1 MGPLGRKKNSP
12 SLDKISDEE
21 LLQLRMCDLKLTIK
35 GTWLESC
42 ITQLYKELTQ
52 KQFPFKPACYLGDE
66 WFSPDGSP
74 VIAIPFYLSHPR
86 LVQLEQKMMLEVEGG
101 SAAEC
106 MQLLRHEC
114 GHAVA
119 HAFGLTRRITWRKI
133 FGSPDK
139 PYQDF
144 YRYRPYSK
152 SFVHH
157 LKDWYAQSHPEEDFA
172 ETFAVWLTPESNWR
186 MRYLDWPALK
196 KLQYVDR
203 LIPAL
208 KLKNDTSRHHA
219 PYPYQTDG
227 LTRKL
232 KTHYDHR
239 KKLYAE
245 EKEDYFDQDLKRIFS
260 QSGEKDSVGIKASS
274 FIIKNRKIILASAS
288 KWTTERKFMTKR
300 LLTKLTTRCRS
311 LSLVV
316 TGDPAATLVDL
327 VTFFTSLISNYIFT
341 SRFKEHP

>member
-1 MGPLGRKKNSP
+1 MRSLTRKKTGP
-12 SLDKISDEE
+12 SLDKISDES
-21 LLQLRMCDLKLTIK
+21 LLHLRMCDLNLTIQ

-42 ITQLYKELTQ
+42 IKQLYQELTQ
-52 KQFPFKPACYLGDE
+52 KQFPFMPVCYLGDE
-66 WFSPDGSP
+66 WFSPDGYP
-74 VIAIPFYLSHPR
+74 VIAIPFYLAHPR
-86 LVQLEQKMMLEVEGG
+86 LIQLEQKMMLEVEGG

-119 HAFGLTRRITWRKI
+119 HAFGLTRRIKWRKI

-186 MRYLDWPALK
+186 MRYLDWPAIK
-196 KLQYVDR
+196 KLQYVDC
-203 LIPAL
+203 LIPSL
-208 KLKNDTSRHHA
+208 KLNKETSHKSA
-219 PYPYQTDG
+219 PYPYQTDA
-227 LTRKL
+227 LTRML

-239 KKLYAE
+239 KKLYVE
-245 EKEDYFDQDLKRIFS
+245 EKEDYFDQDLKRIFC
-260 QSGEKDSVGIKASS
+260 QSMGKDPGGIKASA
-274 FIIKNRKIILASAS
+274 FITKNRKTILASAS

-300 LLTKLTTRCRS
+300 LLTKLTIRCRI
-311 LSLVV
+311 LHLVV
-316 TGDPAATLVDL
+316 AGDPAATLVDL